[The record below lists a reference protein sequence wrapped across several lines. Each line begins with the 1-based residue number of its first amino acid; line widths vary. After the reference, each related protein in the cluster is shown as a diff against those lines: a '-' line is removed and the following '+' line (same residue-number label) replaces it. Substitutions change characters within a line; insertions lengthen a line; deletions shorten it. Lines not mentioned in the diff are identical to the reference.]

1 MKKVVV
7 IGDVIEDIIVISNSE
22 RKANTDNPASIQS
35 TPGGSGANFA
45 VWLADLS
52 VETELIARV
61 SSKDKERLESY
72 FKSVKVIP
80 SLQTDQE
87 LETGK
92 IVVLVEGNQRTFFT
106 DRAAN
111 KNLEKPN
118 LPTCDLLYVS
128 GYSVLSLGKEQTQE
142 LIQSAKQADSLVAV
156 DPGSTAFIEGFGVT
170 NFLEAIQGTDIIFP
184 NEEEHSLLSKDHQL
198 TSLFPEIVVTKGEQG
213 AELVGVAH
221 VEAKQVE
228 AVDPTGAGDAFAGK
242 YIAERLSGSSP
253 VEALEYANDFAALA
267 VQHFGGQP
275 WRGNRR

>member
-7 IGDVIEDIIVISNSE
+7 IGDVIEDIIVISNGD
-22 RKANTDNPASIQS
+22 RKANTDNPSSIQS

-45 VWLADLS
+45 VWLASLS

-61 SSKDKERLESY
+61 SNKDKERLESY
-72 FKSVKVIP
+72 FKSVKVTP
-80 SLQTDQE
+80 SLQTDQS

-111 KNLEKPN
+111 LKLEQQK
-118 LPTCDLLYVS
+118 LPATDLLYVS
-128 GYSVLSLGKEQTQE
+128 GYSVLSLGKDQTQA
-142 LIQSAKQADSLVAV
+142 LIKEAKHSGALVAV
-156 DPGSTAFIEGFGVT
+156 DPGSTSFIEGFGVT
-170 NFLEAIQGTDIIFP
+170 NFLEAIQGADILFP
-184 NEEEHSLLSKDHQL
+184 NKEEYELLSKDHQL

-213 AELVGVAH
+213 AELVGIAH
-221 VEAKQVE
+221 VEAKSVE
-228 AVDPTGAGDAFAGK
+228 AIDPTGAGDAFAAK

-267 VQHFGGQP
+267 VTQLGGQP
-275 WRGNRR
+275 S

>member
-7 IGDVIEDIIVISNSE
+7 IGDVIEDIIVLSNGD
-22 RKANTDNPASIQS
+22 RKSNTDNPSSIQT

-45 VWLADLS
+45 VWLASLS
-52 VETELIARV
+52 LETELIARI

-128 GYSVLSLGKEQTQE
+128 GYSVLSLGKVQTQE
-142 LIQSAKQADSLVAV
+142 LIQSAKQAGCLVAV
-156 DPGSTAFIEGFGVT
+156 DPGSTAFIEGFGVN
-170 NFLEAIQGTDIIFP
+170 NFLEAIRGTDIIFP
-184 NEEEHSLLSKDHQL
+184 NEEEYNLLSKDHQL

-213 AELVGVAH
+213 AELVGIAH
-221 VEAKQVE
+221 VEARRVE
-228 AVDPTGAGDAFAGK
+228 AIDPTGAGDAFAAK

-253 VEALEYANDFAALA
+253 LVALEFANDFAALA
-267 VQHFGGQP
+267 VTRLGGQP
-275 WRGNRR
+275 IGLLL

>member
-7 IGDVIEDIIVISNSE
+7 IGDVIEDIIVISNQE
-22 RKANTDNPASIQS
+22 RKANTDNPASIQT

-45 VWLADLS
+45 VWLAWLS

-72 FKSVKVIP
+72 FKSVKVTP

-111 KNLEKPN
+111 LKLEQPK
-118 LPTCDLLYVS
+118 LPATDLLYLS
-128 GYSVLSLGKEQTQE
+128 GYSVLSLGKDQTQA
-142 LIQSAKQADSLVAV
+142 LIKQAKQAGALVAV
-156 DPGSTAFIEGFGVT
+156 DPGSTSFIEGFGVT
-170 NFLEAIQGTDIIFP
+170 NFLDAIQGADILFP
-184 NEEEHSLLSKDHQL
+184 NKEEYELLSKDHQL
-198 TSLFPEIVVTKGEQG
+198 TSLFPEIVMTKGDQG
-213 AELVGVAH
+213 AELVGIAH
-221 VEAKQVE
+221 VDAKSVE
-228 AVDPTGAGDAFAGK
+228 AIDPTGAGDAFAAK

-267 VQHFGGQP
+267 VTRPGGQP
-275 WRGNRR
+275 S

>member
-7 IGDVIEDIIVISNSE
+7 IGDVIEDIIVISNQE
-22 RKANTDNPASIQS
+22 RRANTDNPSSIQS

-45 VWLADLS
+45 VWLASLG

-61 SSKDKERLESY
+61 SFKDKERLNGY
-72 FKSVKVIP
+72 FKSVKVTP
-80 SLQTDQE
+80 NLQTDQN

-118 LPTCDLLYVS
+118 VPTCDLLYVS

-142 LIQSAKQADSLVAV
+142 LIRSAKQAGCLVGV
-156 DPGSTAFIEGFGVT
+156 DPGSTSFIEGFGVS
-170 NFLEAIQGTDIIFP
+170 NFLGAIQGTDIIFP
-184 NEEEHSLLSKDHQL
+184 NKEEYELLSKDHQL
-198 TSLFPEIVVTKGEQG
+198 NSLFPEILVTKGEQG
-213 AELVGVAH
+213 AELVGIAQ
-221 VEAKQVE
+221 VEAKSVE
-228 AVDPTGAGDAFAGK
+228 AIDPTGAGDAFAAK

-253 VEALEYANDFAALA
+253 FEALEYANDFAALA
-267 VQHFGGQP
+267 VTRPGGQP
-275 WRGNRR
+275 S

>member
-1 MKKVVV
+1 MKRVVV
-7 IGDVIEDIIVISNSE
+7 IGDVIEDIIVISNGE
-22 RKANTDNPASIQS
+22 RKANTDNPSSIQS

-45 VWLADLS
+45 VWLASLS
-52 VETELIARV
+52 VETELLARV
-61 SSKDKERLESY
+61 SNRDKERLDSY
-72 FKSVKVIP
+72 FKSVKVMP
-80 SLQTDQE
+80 RLQKDQE

-106 DRAAN
+106 DRGAN

-128 GYSVLSLGKEQTQE
+128 GYSVLSLGKEQALE
-142 LIQSAKQADSLVAV
+142 LIRSAKQAGCLVAV
-156 DPGSTAFIEGFGVT
+156 DPGSTSFIDGFGVN

-184 NEEEHSLLSKDHQL
+184 NEEEFALLSKDHQL

-213 AELVGVAH
+213 AELVGIAH

-228 AVDPTGAGDAFAGK
+228 AIDPTGAGDAFAAK

-267 VQHFGGQP
+267 VTRPGGQP
-275 WRGNRR
+275 S

>member
-22 RKANTDNPASIQS
+22 RKANTDNLSSIQT

-45 VWLADLS
+45 VWLASLS

-61 SSKDKERLESY
+61 SSKDKERLDSY

-80 SLQTDQE
+80 SLQTDQD

-111 KNLEKPN
+111 KSLEKPK
-118 LPTCDLLYVS
+118 LPPCDLLYVS

-142 LIQSAKQADSLVAV
+142 LIQSAKQAGCLVAV
-156 DPGSTAFIEGFGVT
+156 DPGSTSFIESFGVS

-184 NEEEHSLLSKDHQL
+184 NKEEYELLSKDHKL
-198 TSLFPEIVVTKGEQG
+198 TEVFPEILVTKGEQG

-228 AVDPTGAGDAFAGK
+228 AVDPTGAGDAFAAK
-242 YIAERLSGSSP
+242 YIAERLSGSGGS
-253 VEALEYANDFAALA
+253 EALEYANDFAALA
-267 VQHFGGQP
+267 VTWPGGQP
-275 WRGNRR
+275 S

>member
-45 VWLADLS
+45 VWLASLS

-61 SSKDKERLESY
+61 SNKDKERLESY
-72 FKSVKVIP
+72 FKSVKVTP
-80 SLQTDQE
+80 SLQTDQS

-111 KNLEKPN
+111 LKLEQQK
-118 LPTCDLLYVS
+118 LPATDLLYVS
-128 GYSVLSLGKEQTQE
+128 GYSVLSLGKDQTQA
-142 LIQSAKQADSLVAV
+142 LIKEAKHSGALVAV
-156 DPGSTAFIEGFGVT
+156 DPGSTSFIEGFGVT
-170 NFLEAIQGTDIIFP
+170 NFLEAIQGADILFP
-184 NEEEHSLLSKDHQL
+184 NKEEYELLSKDHQL
-198 TSLFPEIVVTKGEQG
+198 SSLFPEIVVTKGEQG

-221 VEAKQVE
+221 VDAKSVE
-228 AVDPTGAGDAFAGK
+228 AVDPTGAGDAFAAK

-253 VEALEYANDFAALA
+253 IEALEFANDFAALA
-267 VQHFGGQP
+267 VTRPGGQP
-275 WRGNRR
+275 S

>member
-45 VWLADLS
+45 VWLASLS

-61 SSKDKERLESY
+61 SNKDKERLESY
-72 FKSVKVIP
+72 FKSVKVTP
-80 SLQTDQE
+80 SLQTDQS

-111 KNLEKPN
+111 LKLEQQK
-118 LPTCDLLYVS
+118 LPATDLLYVS
-128 GYSVLSLGKEQTQE
+128 GYSVLSLGKDQTQA
-142 LIQSAKQADSLVAV
+142 LIKEAKHSGALVAV
-156 DPGSTAFIEGFGVT
+156 DPGSTSFIEGFGVT
-170 NFLEAIQGTDIIFP
+170 NFLEAIQGADILFP
-184 NEEEHSLLSKDHQL
+184 NKEEYELLSKDHQL

-213 AELVGVAH
+213 AELVGIAH
-221 VEAKQVE
+221 VEAKSVE
-228 AVDPTGAGDAFAGK
+228 AIDPTGAGDAFAAK

-267 VQHFGGQP
+267 VTQLGGQP
-275 WRGNRR
+275 S